1 MIELSAAT
9 TGVHLLTSL
18 IGAFVSVL
26 TTGVEQLTTTTFLSE
41 SYLALFR
48 VNQCDPNSCP
58 GSAYN
63 LVTAAWANIGY
74 MTHSDF
80 LHLVTGTGFGLWAP
94 LFYIMG
100 AIGGLIGIALNSPP
114 KNWTWLMIGPGIFS
128 FLVGTTKDV
137 SGVAWRVAGKYQPM
151 EEVWKDA
158 ETGIGNTYLVKRL
171 GLSVNKNDGPGGQ
184 YPVAWTLVFLDGLFS
199 STTNR
204 IVSWIGIGSQ
214 EGTGGADSNL
224 AQKEGDGT
232 GPWYI
237 LANLKWGMLENIV
250 GVNARDPD
258 VRDALVTFLASECGD
273 QFKKGV
279 DTGAYSAASQSRGS
293 SLPSAVLKDG
303 ASGSILS
310 FTGANLNFGSYKKFV
325 HGMDTEVIPTPRS
338 IIRLF
343 NQPKSTQGSFRE
355 FTEKWRNND
364 DADNS
369 GRTVEIVC
377 SEYLWV
383 VIQALRWESGHAF
396 WQLVRSSPNGFTR
409 TALLKSLFYGWDI
422 RQTSTSQWAS
432 DAQLEDFV
440 KQLIFLHMLK
450 NELLFAPQIT
460 ETGQR
465 FAPSEQT
472 RNFTEAYVRDQGSRS
487 KAGELYNW
495 AVMMPHVQGI
505 LTYLVCI
512 SYPFACMLMVIP
524 GHWKALFTWVT
535 FLAWVKTWD
544 IGFAIVHTLERSV
557 WAMIG
562 NHSSMAR
569 VANMVIQTA
578 DHVGTVTVGT
588 VADCQGDNLSELCA
602 IPDVKES
609 EILTQ
614 PNAWALL
621 DKSLLLMG
629 SADLD
634 LSTGYY
640 IYIMSALYFAVPAV
654 TGQLV
659 LGAKAGLGSI
669 ATQGLQGGAS
679 EAGNAAKSGRG
690 GEVTNNL
697 ATNDKSQDAAART
710 KSQRNSGL
718 ALAQF
723 DTANAAMD
731 ADMSANRIGGV
742 AGGLNNAAKGS
753 ELRAN
758 SYASRARLL
767 EPAASFAQQ
776 AKGLAIPPRA
786 KESTG
791 AGEGATGGLLS
802 TIAAGGNFL
811 VASAQDNLTHGQLG
825 ASARA
830 GHFGA
835 GADWAKMRAGLMS
848 SGFKDYAGKL
858 GAEAEFNA
866 NTDAWDSKNAYAT
879 HVSGMAGVYGANAG
893 SLAPGNKPTDAL
905 GLALSGNLG
914 SSANSAARYSGG
926 GFLSNANSM
935 TSAGQAAFGSS
946 LFQSS
951 WDGGFSRVGATLH
964 TIGAGEQAQN
974 DRKEMEAKGSAL
986 VQSLK
991 DNGGPDFTPQQ

>member
-1 MIELSAAT
+1 MEFLTATSGLHVLSSFM
-9 TGVHLLTSL
+9 GVL
-18 IGAFVSVL
+18 ASVL
-26 TTGVEQLTTTTFLSE
+26 VGALEHLAGTDLFSE
-41 SYLALFR
+41 SALGLFR
-48 VNQCDPNSCP
+48 ISECTPDSCP

-80 LHLVTGTGFGLWAP
+80 LHLVNDTGFSAWAP
-94 LFYIMG
+94 LFYVMG

-114 KNWTWLMIGPGIFS
+114 KNYTWLMIGPGIFS
-128 FLVGTTKDV
+128 FLIGTTTDV
-137 SGVAWRVAGKYQPM
+137 SGVAWRVAGQYQPM

-171 GLSVNKNDGPGGQ
+171 GLSVNKKDGPSGQ

-204 IVSWIGIGSQ
+204 IVSWIGIGTQ
-214 EGTGGADSNL
+214 EGSGGSDSNL
-224 AQKEGDGT
+224 AKKEGDGV

-258 VRDALVTFLASECGD
+258 VRDALITFLASECGD

-293 SLPSAVLKDG
+293 SLPTAVLKDG
-303 ASGSILS
+303 STSSGSPKS
-310 FTGANLNFGSYKKFV
+310 FTGASLEFGTYKKFI
-325 HGMDTEVIPTPRS
+325 HGLDTEVIPTPRS
-338 IIRLF
+338 IVRLF
-343 NQPKSTQGSFRE
+343 NQPKAAQGSFRL
-355 FTEKWRNND
+355 FTEKWRDND
-364 DADNS
+364 NADTS

-383 VIQALRWESGHAF
+383 VLQALRWESGHAY

-422 RQTSTSQWAS
+422 RQTATAQWAS
-432 DAQLEDFV
+432 DQELESFV

-472 RNFTEAYVRDQGSRS
+472 RGFTEAYVRDQGSRA

-495 AVMMPHVQGI
+495 AIMMPHVQGI
-505 LTYLVCI
+505 LTYLVYI
-512 SYPFACMLMVIP
+512 AYPFSVMLMVIP
-524 GHWKALFTWVT
+524 GHWKAFFTWIT

-569 VANMVIQTA
+569 VANMLIQTA
-578 DHVGTVTVGT
+578 DKVGTVKVGT
-588 VADCQGDNLSELCA
+588 ASDCQGDKLPELCA
-602 IPDVKES
+602 IPDVTES
-609 EILTQ
+609 QILTQ

-669 ATQGLQGGAS
+669 ATQGLTGGAN
-679 EAGNAAKSGRG
+679 EAGNAAKSGRV
-690 GEVTNNL
+690 GEVTNNIS
-697 ATNDKSQDAAART
+697 TNDKSQDAGART
-710 KSQRNSGL
+710 KSQRRSGL
-718 ALAQF
+718 ALSQLE
-723 DTANAAMD
+723 TANAAMD
-731 ADMSANRIGGV
+731 ADMAGSRIGGV
-742 AGGLNNAAKGS
+742 GAGLDSAARGAELRGQSFDSRSGVIKPFANVGKEMLPGSAGTGGSTGDPAGG
-753 ELRAN
+753 
-758 SYASRARLL
+758 
-767 EPAASFAQQ
+767 P
-776 AKGLAIPPRA
+776 
-786 KESTG
+786 
-791 AGEGATGGLLS
+791 TGGLLS
-802 TIAAGGNFL
+802 KGAAVFTAGM
-811 VASAQDNLTHGQLG
+811 ASAQDTLNHNKIGGQV
-825 ASARA
+825 RA
-830 GHFGA
+830 GSY
-835 GADWAKMRAGLMS
+835 GADATWGKMQAGLMS

-858 GAEAEFNA
+858 GAENEFNA
-866 NTDAWDSKNAYAT
+866 ASDAWDSKNAFAT
-879 HVSGMAGVYGANAG
+879 QVSGMAGVYGYNAG
-893 SLAPGNKPTDAL
+893 SLAPGAKPTDAL

-914 SSANSAARYSGG
+914 SSAAQAARYSGG
-926 GFLSNANSM
+926 AFLGNASNM
-935 TSAGQAAFGSS
+935 TRSGQASFGSS
-946 LFQSS
+946 LFQSNWS
-951 WDGGFSRVGATLH
+951 GGFNRSDVPGQVKEALKNDAGA
-964 TIGAGEQAQN
+964 AYEY
-974 DRKEMEAKGSAL
+974 AK
-986 VQSLK
+986 
-991 DNGGPDFTPQQ
+991 DIFTDIPE